1 MPSPPPQPIA
11 HLTWQQTP
19 ARARRVA
26 QALCLRHG
34 DGVDADDLA
43 ATLRV
48 PVELVRIYLTAARAE
63 RDLRNVQAG
72 ECMSSTMIARAISN
86 SSSDASSVSPATVR
100 RYIADPS
107 GICNRQSERCAQPSK
122 RLSETTPKWPASLVL
137 ARILEWHTRYGAWPT
152 GYDWTR
158 AHAACRGGDALA
170 RWSTGHWPDAQTVRR
185 LYYTFPLAVAAARRY
200 VRTRGAC

>member
-1 MPSPPPQPIA
+1 MSHPRPQPIA

-34 DGVDADDLA
+34 DGIDADDLA

-48 PVELVRIYLTAARAE
+48 PFELVRVYLAAARAE

-72 ECMSSTMIARAISN
+72 ECMSSTLIARAMSDRAN
-86 SSSDASSVSPATVR
+86 GVSKVSSATVR
-100 RYIADPS
+100 RYLADPS
-107 GICNRQSERCAQPSK
+107 GVHNRRSGQRARPPKAPSES
-122 RLSETTPKWPASLVL
+122 TFKWPAALVL
-137 ARILEWHTRYGAWPT
+137 ERILEWHTLYGAWPT

-158 AHAACRGGDALA
+158 AHAARRGGDALA

-185 LYYTFPLAVAAARRY
+185 LYYTFPLAVAATRR
-200 VRTRGAC
+200 